1 MRAVFA
7 LLFAGFLA
15 VPAGASAAF
24 FLETTYASSPVNIDV
39 DVDAGGTVGEG
50 VRGPSQNVQ
59 QHLSTGFV
67 SSAMSLSEVSA
78 VSSAAPAIQQAKPKT
93 SASSS
98 SSSAKSL
105 SEEESDLEIL
115 MGLPAFADEVTP
127 DYVEE
132 EKKIYQGL
140 SFSGATEM
148 DETLPPT
155 EREAILRADIQ
166 TVEQL
171 KLFIRALAESD
182 ENIRKIEVVQDRII
196 ISYRSVAKILGLFPV
211 SYLLETTVDD
221 DGVSVPQP
229 WWHFFATDGVD
240 DYVLMLEE
248 AIVTDVD
255 ESDENG
261 MADILKRRQQLL
273 QTISKLNQAAH
284 DMSKSIIQKIKA

>member
-1 MRAVFA
+1 
-7 LLFAGFLA
+7 
-15 VPAGASAAF
+15 
-24 FLETTYASSPVNIDV
+24 
-39 DVDAGGTVGEG
+39 
-50 VRGPSQNVQ
+50 
-59 QHLSTGFV
+59 
-67 SSAMSLSEVSA
+67 
-78 VSSAAPAIQQAKPKT
+78 
-93 SASSS
+93 
-98 SSSAKSL
+98 
-105 SEEESDLEIL
+105 
-115 MGLPAFADEVTP
+115 
-127 DYVEE
+127 
-132 EKKIYQGL
+132 
-140 SFSGATEM
+140 M
-148 DETLPPT
+148 DETLPAG
-155 EREAILRADIQ
+155 EREAILRADIK